1 MKTQEFFV
9 ENIKCGG
16 CLATIKAS
24 MMGLS
29 GVKSVDIDLETE
41 HITLTGSHINRE
53 EVIQK
58 LNFLGYP
65 EKGKNSLLS
74 QAKSYVS
81 CAVGKMSP

>member
-16 CLATIKAS
+16 CLSTIKTS
-24 MMGLS
+24 MMGLA
-29 GVKSVDIDLETE
+29 GVKSIDIDLETE
-41 HITLTGSHINRE
+41 HITLTGSDINRE

-65 EKGKNSLLS
+65 EKGHNSLMS

-81 CAVGKMSP
+81 CAVGKMST

>member
-1 MKTQEFFV
+1 
-9 ENIKCGG
+9 
-16 CLATIKAS
+16 

-65 EKGKNSLLS
+65 EKGKNSLL
-74 QAKSYVS
+74 KSYVS
-81 CAVGKMSP
+81 CAVGKMSS